1 MIIAATGH
9 RQDRET
15 RTTGDAYLYR
25 VTQYYDYWPF
35 THDSRVPAGSKSR
48 KRAETFKTL
57 EPVMRRLA
65 RANGYARYQRR
76 NGADWS
82 AFVAVAE
89 QLADDGWQPLDLDSR
104 RRARPPPGPAT
115 RPARRKTARNWRVPR
130 EDAAGGRGGSTPPPP
145 PQPLA
150 MP

>member
-35 THDSRVPAGSKSR
+35 PHDSRVPAGSKSR

-65 RANGYARYQRR
+65 RANGYAKYQRR

-82 AFVAVAE
+82 AFVAVTE
-89 QLADDGWQPLDLDSR
+89 QLTHDGWQPLDLDF
-104 RRARPPPGPAT
+104 PPP
-115 RPARRKTARNWRVPR
+115 RPAAPGTG
-130 EDAAGGRGGSTPPPP
+130 DAASTEEDSTE
-145 PQPLA
+145 LA
-150 MP
+150 GAA

>member
-35 THDSRVPAGSKSR
+35 PHDSRVPAGSKSR

-65 RANGYARYQRR
+65 RANGYAQYQRR

-89 QLADDGWQPLDLDSR
+89 QLADDGWQPLDLDF
-104 RRARPPPGPAT
+104 PPPRLAAPGT
-115 RPARRKTARNWRVPR
+115 G
-130 EDAAGGRGGSTPPPP
+130 DAASTEEDSTE
-145 PQPLA
+145 LA
-150 MP
+150 GAA